1 MMWQAAIPIIGQ
13 ILDKVLPDEKAAAD
27 AKIRTLEL
35 LQAGEFKEID
45 AILDLSKGQ
54 MEINRVE
61 AGTDLF
67 RGGWRPACG
76 WICAFGLGYNFI
88 LRPIAPSLVALMSGK
103 AIDLPPIDNDTL
115 TTLLWGML
123 GLGGLRT
130 IERIKGRV

>member
-1 MMWQAAIPIIGQ
+1 MWQVAVPFIGQ
-13 ILDKVLPDEKAAAD
+13 LLDKVLPDEKAAAE
-27 AKIRTLEL
+27 AKLRTLEL

-54 MEINRVE
+54 MEINKVE
-61 AGTDLF
+61 ASTDLF

-88 LRPIAPSLVALMSGK
+88 LRPIAPAVVALTTGK

-115 TTLLWGML
+115 MVLLFGLL
-123 GLGGLRT
+123 GLSGLRT
-130 IERIKGRV
+130 IERVKGRV

>member
-88 LRPIAPSLVALMSGK
+88 LRPIAPSLVALISGK